1 MNRAA
6 EASVP
11 RYMSPGRPISL
22 LAALLIASALA
33 GCGDDGNSHDSMSSA
48 PAPAT
53 TGQAEPAEA
62 TVGVLDHELPLLD
75 GAQQDLGAYRGK
87 VVLVVNT
94 ASECGFAPQ
103 FEGLE
108 QLYRER
114 RADGFVVLGFP
125 ADDVVG
131 QEPRSNEEIAEF
143 CRANF
148 GVTFPMFA
156 KSNVVDDPVSPLFL
170 DLAAALGEPTY
181 NFNKYLLDRR
191 GRPVQRF
198 DQSTEP
204 DDPELTEAI
213 DQQL

>member
-1 MNRAA
+1 
-6 EASVP
+6 
-11 RYMSPGRPISL
+11 
-22 LAALLIASALA
+22 
-33 GCGDDGNSHDSMSSA
+33 
-48 PAPAT
+48 
-53 TGQAEPAEA
+53 
-62 TVGVLDHELPLLD
+62 VGVLDHELPLLD
-75 GAQQDLGAYRGK
+75 GARQDLGAYRGK

-103 FEGLE
+103 FGGLE